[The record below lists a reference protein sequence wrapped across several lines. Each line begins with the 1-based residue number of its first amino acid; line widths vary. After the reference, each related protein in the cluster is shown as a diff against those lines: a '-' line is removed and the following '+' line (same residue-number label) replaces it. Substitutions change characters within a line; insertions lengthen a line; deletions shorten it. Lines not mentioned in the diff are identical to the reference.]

1 MLLTA
6 GVLPEDYGWWNVNDL
21 YVHAFHAVVIFVRA
35 AAERRNVTVP
45 AVCAELAEAWEKR
58 PG

>member
-6 GVLPEDYGWWNVNDL
+6 SALPEDYGWWTVNDL

-35 AAERRNVTVP
+35 AADRRDVPVP
-45 AVCAELAEAWEKR
+45 AICADLADRWGSR